1 MPLTGTF
8 FDLHRA
14 GFSDA
19 EIARKVGVRPT
30 TINGLKNGQ
39 WYEPR
44 YSLGAA
50 LLSLHNRVK
59 GAGLMERSA

>member
-1 MPLTGTF
+1 VNWTEII

-19 EIARKVGVRPT
+19 EIARKVNVAPT

-39 WYEPR
+39 WEEPR
-44 YSLGAA
+44 YSLGSA
-50 LLSLHNRVK
+50 LLSLHERVRA
-59 GAGLMERSA
+59 AGLMTKAA